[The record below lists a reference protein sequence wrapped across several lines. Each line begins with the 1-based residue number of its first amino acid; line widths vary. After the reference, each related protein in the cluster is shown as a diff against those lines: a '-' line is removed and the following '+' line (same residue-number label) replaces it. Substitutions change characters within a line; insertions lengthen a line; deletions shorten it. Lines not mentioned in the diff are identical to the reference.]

1 MFKCDVTQSR
11 LRSKYCVSASAWWG
25 LCTQRLAGSPGN
37 AASRWKEWEER
48 ATCMAFQILVS
59 LPVINQAGSL
69 CGWLFSLFG
78 RDQEQTD
85 SAIRFAL
92 RLNAVTWD
100 KNILEV
106 GIILSWSVIKKKKLA
121 NKEKKIKSEG
131 GFCAGWGTQFF
142 FPLIFVWKV
151 PE

>member
-25 LCTQRLAGSPGN
+25 LCAQRLAGSPGN

-106 GIILSWSVIKKKKLA
+106 GIILSWSVIKKKNWPTKKKRLRVREGSVLA
-121 NKEKKIKSEG
+121 GAHS
-131 GFCAGWGTQFF
+131 FF